1 MPPRRKI
8 AARTTLPARPML
20 KVALVA
26 VVPIV
31 LVAIIFFRLVIE
43 EVPESD

>member
-1 MPPRRKI
+1 
-8 AARTTLPARPML
+8 ML

-43 EVPESD
+43 EVSESD

>member
-1 MPPRRKI
+1 
-8 AARTTLPARPML
+8 ML

>member
-1 MPPRRKI
+1 
-8 AARTTLPARPML
+8 ML

-26 VVPIV
+26 VVPII